1 MANVYGPD
9 TNWENE
15 YKYLSKL
22 AETGTEGQKKWAQNQ
37 MNVLNDAYAQ
47 YLTGNDAKP
56 AAVDNVSNNYINE
69 IYQQQLEAR
78 RAAIESA
85 YKQNIASLDRT
96 AEQIPVTYQSA
107 RNQAAGQAAISQKN
121 FDEYAA
127 ASGLNSGA
135 AAQARLASNTA
146 LQSTLGSISQA
157 EAQALADIEL
167 QRRQLEEQ
175 YRAEIAAA
183 IAESNAEK
191 ARTLYNEYVRQQ
203 GALADA
209 KRVAADEAYRQ
220 RTLAMQE
227 ADTDYERKLKAAE
240 IAYKLYGDTS
250 LYNQLFGISA
260 PSYAAVRTPSYTPVG
275 TPSDNSEPK
284 PNAPTIPTI
293 QATLNSMKAAGASK
307 DARLAALLDAYKG
320 GLITTSAYMM
330 MYNQIRDE
338 DTPTANKIVQDNPG
352 MYSNEARIGK
362 AQKDWSR

>member
-47 YLTGNDAKP
+47 YLTGNDAGYGAKP

-69 IYQQQLEAR
+69 IYQQQIKAR

-85 YKQNIASLDRT
+85 YKQNTASLDRT

-167 QRRQLEEQ
+167 QRRQLEDQ

-203 GALADA
+203 EALADT

-227 ADTDYERKLKAAE
+227 ADTDYERKLRAAE

-260 PSYAAVRTPSYTPVG
+260 PSYTAVG
-275 TPSDNSEPK
+275 TPSYAAVGTPPYAADSPKDNSEPE
-284 PNAPTIPTI
+284 PNAPTIPTIQATIPTI

-320 GLITTSAYMM
+320 GLITTSAYMT

-338 DTPTANKIVQDNPG
+338 RTGQ
-352 MYSNEARIGK
+352 R
-362 AQKDWSR
+362 

>member
-47 YLTGNDAKP
+47 YLTGNDAGYVTKP

-78 RAAIESA
+78 RAAIENA
-85 YKQNIASLDRT
+85 YKQNTASLDRT

-167 QRRQLEEQ
+167 QRRQLEER

-183 IAESNAEK
+183 IAESNAER

-227 ADTDYERKLKAAE
+227 ADTDYERKLRAAE

-260 PSYAAVRTPSYTPVG
+260 PSYTAVG
-275 TPSDNSEPK
+275 TPSYAAVGTGGNLNPKNSPQNNSEPK

-307 DARLAALLDAYKG
+307 DARLAALLDAYRG
-320 GLITTSAYMM
+320 GLITTSAYMT

-338 DTPTANKIVQDNPG
+338 
-352 MYSNEARIGK
+352 R
-362 AQKDWSR
+362 

>member
-47 YLTGNDAKP
+47 YLTGNVAKP
-56 AAVDNVSNNYINE
+56 DAVDNVSNNYINE

-85 YKQNIASLDRT
+85 YKQNTASLDRT

-167 QRRQLEEQ
+167 QRRQLEDR

-203 GALADA
+203 EALADA

-227 ADTDYERKLKAAE
+227 ADTDYERKLRAAE

-275 TPSDNSEPK
+275 TPSDNSEPE
-284 PNAPTIPTI
+284 PNVPTIPTI

-307 DARLAALLDAYKG
+307 AALQAALIDAQYG
-320 GLITTSAYMM
+320 GLITIRDYIKIW
-330 MYNQIRDE
+330 NQIR
-338 DTPTANKIVQDNPG
+338 
-352 MYSNEARIGK
+352 NE
-362 AQKDWSR
+362 

>member
-22 AETGTEGQKKWAQNQ
+22 VETGTEGQKKWAQNQ

-47 YLTGNDAKP
+47 YLTGNVAKP
-56 AAVDNVSNNYINE
+56 ATVDNVSNNYINE

-85 YKQNIASLDRT
+85 YKQNIASLDRA

-167 QRRQLEEQ
+167 QRRQLEDR

-203 GALADA
+203 EALADA

-227 ADTDYERKLKAAE
+227 ADTDYERKLKEAETDYERKLKAAE
-240 IAYKLYGDTS
+240 IAYRLYGDTS

-260 PSYAAVRTPSYTPVG
+260 PSYTAVRTPSYTPVG

-284 PNAPTIPTI
+284 PNVSTTPTI
-293 QATLNSMKAAGASK
+293 QTINPWIWATLNSMKVAGASK

-320 GLITTSAYMM
+320 GLITTSAYMT
-330 MYNQIRDE
+330 MYNLIRDE
-338 DTPTANKIVQDNPG
+338 
-352 MYSNEARIGK
+352 R
-362 AQKDWSR
+362 

>member
-47 YLTGNDAKP
+47 YLAGNVAKSD
-56 AAVDNVSNNYINE
+56 AVDNVSNNYINE

-85 YKQNIASLDRT
+85 YKQNTASLDRT
-96 AEQIPVTYQSA
+96 AEQIPVTYQGA

-167 QRRQLEEQ
+167 QRRQLEER

-183 IAESNAEK
+183 IAESNAER

-203 GALADA
+203 EALADA

-227 ADTDYERKLKAAE
+227 ADTDYERKLRAAE

-260 PSYAAVRTPSYTPVG
+260 PSYAAARTPSYAAVG
-275 TPSDNSEPK
+275 TPPYTADGTDNIEPE
-284 PNAPTIPTI
+284 PYTPTTRII
-293 QATLNSMKAAGASK
+293 LGTLNSMKAAGASK
-307 DARLAALLDAYKG
+307 DARLAALLDAYRG
-320 GLITTSAYMM
+320 GLITRSAYTMA
-330 MYNQIRDE
+330 YNQI
-338 DTPTANKIVQDNPG
+338 
-352 MYSNEARIGK
+352 ARGNGWVGI
-362 AQKDWSR
+362 SP

>member
-47 YLTGNDAKP
+47 YLAGNVAKSD
-56 AAVDNVSNNYINE
+56 AVDNVSNNYINE

-85 YKQNIASLDRT
+85 YKQNTASLDRT
-96 AEQIPVTYQSA
+96 AEQIPVTYQGA

-167 QRRQLEEQ
+167 QRRQLEER

-183 IAESNAEK
+183 IAESNAER

-203 GALADA
+203 EALADA

-227 ADTDYERKLKAAE
+227 ADTDYERKLRAAE

-260 PSYAAVRTPSYTPVG
+260 PSYTAVG
-275 TPSDNSEPK
+275 TPSYAAASPKNNIEPE
-284 PNAPTIPTI
+284 PYTPTTRII
-293 QATLNSMKAAGASK
+293 LGTLNSMKAAGASK
-307 DARLAALLDAYKG
+307 DARLAALLDAYRG
-320 GLITTSAYMM
+320 GLITRSAYTMA
-330 MYNQIRDE
+330 YNQI
-338 DTPTANKIVQDNPG
+338 
-352 MYSNEARIGK
+352 ARGNGWVGI
-362 AQKDWSR
+362 SP